1 MTEPTGTGT
10 AKQMFVDTYKP
21 HRIGL
26 HSDDKPYIGEP
37 LCYCDK
43 PMTAIKNQLFP
54 TSGKNKT
61 TSDPT
66 LLDSEIKQ
74 ILDYIE
80 GDTVDYNV
88 QKYMGK
94 AAQAIKAL
102 IATIGNEVIG
112 QDAWGCYQHPQPN
125 DGCSSESC
133 EAGIHI
139 NEKLATQ
146 RSRLQELINGR

>member
-1 MTEPTGTGT
+1 MTEPT
-10 AKQMFVDTYKP
+10 
-21 HRIGL
+21 
-26 HSDDKPYIGEP
+26 DKCPACVNNIPTTKTKVGEN
-37 LCYCDK
+37 LLLCDK
-43 PMTAIKNQLFP
+43 HRSEIDGYLMQVIKDNP
-54 TSGKNKT
+54 
-61 TSDPT
+61 DPT
-66 LLDSEIKQ
+66 LLDSEIDLKLKE
-74 ILDYIE
+74 ILGFDDYQY
-80 GDTVDYNV
+80 TA
-88 QKYMGK
+88 KPHH
-94 AAQAIKAL
+94 IKAL

>member
-1 MTEPTGTGT
+1 MTEPT
-10 AKQMFVDTYKP
+10 
-21 HRIGL
+21 
-26 HSDDKPYIGEP
+26 DKCPACVNNIPTTKTKVGES
-37 LCYCDK
+37 LLLCDK
-43 PMTAIKNQLFP
+43 HRSEIDGYLMQVIKDNP
-54 TSGKNKT
+54 
-61 TSDPT
+61 DPT
-66 LLDSEIKQ
+66 LLDSEIDLKLKE
-74 ILDYIE
+74 ILGFDDYQY
-80 GDTVDYNV
+80 TA
-88 QKYMGK
+88 KPHH
-94 AAQAIKAL
+94 IKAL

>member
-1 MTEPTGTGT
+1 M
-10 AKQMFVDTYKP
+10 
-21 HRIGL
+21 
-26 HSDDKPYIGEP
+26 S
-37 LCYCDK
+37 
-43 PMTAIKNQLFP
+43 
-54 TSGKNKT
+54 
-61 TSDPT
+61 SDPT
-66 LLDSEIKQ
+66 LLDSEIDLKLKE
-74 ILDYIE
+74 ILGFDDYQY
-80 GDTVDYNV
+80 TA
-88 QKYMGK
+88 KPHH
-94 AAQAIKAL
+94 IKAL

>member
-1 MTEPTGTGT
+1 MTEPTEPSPS
-10 AKQMFVDTYKP
+10 K
-21 HRIGL
+21 GL
-26 HSDDKPYIGEP
+26 LKLQKE
-37 LCYCDK
+37 L
-43 PMTAIKNQLFP
+43 Q
-54 TSGKNKT
+54 
-61 TSDPT
+61 SDPT
-66 LLDSEIKQ
+66 LLDSEIDLKLKE
-74 ILDYIE
+74 ILGFDDYQY
-80 GDTVDYNV
+80 TA
-88 QKYMGK
+88 KPHH
-94 AAQAIKAL
+94 IKAL

>member
-1 MTEPTGTGT
+1 MTEPTDNLKERVFRGDGVELDPKTM
-10 AKQMFVDTYKP
+10 Q
-21 HRIGL
+21 
-26 HSDDKPYIGEP
+26 P
-37 LCYCDK
+37 LK
-43 PMTAIKNQLFP
+43 
-54 TSGKNKT
+54 
-61 TSDPT
+61 SDPT
-66 LLDSEIKQ
+66 LLDSEIDLKLKE
-74 ILDYIE
+74 ILGFDDYQY
-80 GDTVDYNV
+80 TA
-88 QKYMGK
+88 KPHH
-94 AAQAIKAL
+94 IKAL

>member
-1 MTEPTGTGT
+1 MTEPT
-10 AKQMFVDTYKP
+10 
-21 HRIGL
+21 
-26 HSDDKPYIGEP
+26 DKCPACVNNIPTTKTKVGEN
-37 LCYCDK
+37 LLLCDK
-43 PMTAIKNQLFP
+43 HRSEIDGYLMQVIKDNP
-54 TSGKNKT
+54 
-61 TSDPT
+61 DPT
-66 LLDSEIKQ
+66 LLDSEIRQ